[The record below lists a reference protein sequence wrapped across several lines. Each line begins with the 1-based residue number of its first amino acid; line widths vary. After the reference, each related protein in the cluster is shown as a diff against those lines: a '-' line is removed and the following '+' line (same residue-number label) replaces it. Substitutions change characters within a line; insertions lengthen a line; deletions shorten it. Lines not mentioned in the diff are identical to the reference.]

1 MNLIQAISLLIEL
14 FYLVFNRLQPSYKCI
29 AICILLWFYSAS
41 FLYHMIAIIVTEII
55 FKWHFFAKNSKSTY
69 FRKQKKKWAIRQKI
83 LNLYQMMIANNHKN
97 TTCNFVAIANVIII
111 KTTTWNF
118 GQGSLDRKQHV

>member
-1 MNLIQAISLLIEL
+1 MITI
-14 FYLVFNRLQPSYKCI
+14 I
-29 AICILLWFYSAS
+29 A
-41 FLYHMIAIIVTEII
+41 TEII
-55 FKWHFFAKNSKSTY
+55 FKWHFLLRIANQPISG
-69 FRKQKKKWAIRQKI
+69 KKKDPMI
-83 LNLYQMMIANNHKN
+83 LKLYQMMIANNHKN